1 LKRSRLDS
9 FHHEEEDDEAHPLMA
24 SEQRGRVC
32 SSGAMEVCGVGV
44 LRELTEKEHE
54 REMGNGGAREDW
66 RSRWLGFGCALE
78 EDLRERGSR

>member
-1 LKRSRLDS
+1 MERTTRRIFWWSQLGEGRPGST
-9 FHHEEEDDEAHPLMA
+9 APW
-24 SEQRGRVC
+24 RG
-32 SSGAMEVCGVGV
+32 GGGV